1 MKTETA
7 GKIFINYRRDDEPG
21 FVHALFPRL
30 EAAFGRNRLFMDVE
44 GYIAAGDDF
53 VEVLD
58 GQVAQCDVLL
68 VIIGPRWLDAKDESG
83 SRRLENPDDFVRI
96 EIVAALTKK
105 KRVIPVLVNN
115 AQVPRGDR
123 LPDDLKPLARR
134 NAVRLAHERF
144 AADCE
149 GLIKELTSALQKAAL
164 SRGAQAAE
172 TARSEQ
178 VERAQ
183 QQTEARVQ
191 EAEARARE
199 GERRREAQLQ
209 RTASEGLPSQDTR
222 EAEELANWEFVQSSS
237 EPEDLRDHIARFPGG
252 STEAEAQARL
262 EHAVWEKLAARPS
275 LDALQGFLNEFP
287 ASRFAES
294 AREQIY
300 ALQVG
305 GQRGLIRSQRDFI
318 AALIFLAVGTI
329 ASWQGSA
336 LALSSGEGIGPGFL
350 PRLAAAALVLLGL
363 ASLIKAFVV
372 RTPPIGEIA
381 WRPLGAAMAS
391 LGLFALLYEGAGL
404 VAAMIVSILASAAA
418 TPRIH
423 WPATLGVM
431 VLVTA
436 VAVMLVKALGLAM
449 PLVGKWLVS

>member
-178 VERAQ
+178 AERAQ
-183 QQTEARVQ
+183 QQAEARVQ
-191 EAEARARE
+191 EAGAR
-199 GERRREAQLQ
+199 GKGLRREAQLQ

-252 STEAEAQARL
+252 STEAEAQAEFSPRCGRN
-262 EHAVWEKLAARPS
+262 WRRGPPS
-275 LDALQGFLNEFP
+275 THCRGSSTSFPPAGSQRAP
-287 ASRFAES
+287 ASRSTRCRWEDS
-294 AREQIY
+294 E
-300 ALQVG
+300 V
-305 GQRGLIRSQRDFI
+305 
-318 AALIFLAVGTI
+318 
-329 ASWQGSA
+329 
-336 LALSSGEGIGPGFL
+336 
-350 PRLAAAALVLLGL
+350 
-363 ASLIKAFVV
+363 
-372 RTPPIGEIA
+372 
-381 WRPLGAAMAS
+381 
-391 LGLFALLYEGAGL
+391 
-404 VAAMIVSILASAAA
+404 
-418 TPRIH
+418 
-423 WPATLGVM
+423 
-431 VLVTA
+431 
-436 VAVMLVKALGLAM
+436 
-449 PLVGKWLVS
+449 

>member
-164 SRGAQAAE
+164 SRGAQEAE
-172 TARSEQ
+172 TVRSEQ
-178 VERAQ
+178 AERARQ
-183 QQTEARVQ
+183 Q
-191 EAEARARE
+191 AEARARE
-199 GERRREAQLQ
+199 AERRRDEDVQ
-209 RTASEGLPSQDTR
+209 RGAGPSLPPVDLRQ
-222 EAEELANWEFVQSSS
+222 AEELANWEFVQASS

-252 STEAEAQARL
+252 SSEAMAQARL

-436 VAVMLVKALGLAM
+436 VAAMLVKALGLAM